1 MTKDERARRFLE
13 QFGFS
18 VLEWDGVE
26 ITVFYQ
32 SGGEPFV
39 QSEFRTNSETRRE
52 FSVLE
57 KAFRRVPSGYRYE
70 IPSRKSGKEKR

>member
-1 MTKDERARRFLE
+1 MTKGERARRFLE

-39 QSEFRTNSETRRE
+39 RSEFRSGSETYRE
-52 FSVLE
+52 FVALE
-57 KAFRRVPSGYRYE
+57 SAFKGVPSGYRYE
-70 IPSRKSGKEKR
+70 IAST